1 MENPL
6 LLLAAQLS
14 VTMGDGWR
22 KQLIPLRKEGREAS
36 EARQGD
42 EENHLKCLKSISAC
56 LSALKG
62 GGEMQK
68 NFGDHWLRMFIKIL
82 LSIILWRLQY
92 GLNMSF
98 FGKKMQ
104 LIGSFCRF
112 DDYMKIFSHRIPHVM
127 HW

>member
-1 MENPL
+1 MEETIDPL
-6 LLLAAQLS
+6 EK
-14 VTMGDGWR
+14 GKGGR
-22 KQLIPLRKEGREAS
+22 EGRK
-36 EARQGD
+36 
-42 EENHLKCLKSISAC
+42 NHLKCLKSISAC